1 MRRNIGLVFQ
11 DTTLDNYLTGEQNL
25 RFHADLYGVPKAAF
39 GPRLRQV
46 LEMVGLWDRR
56 GSVVSTYSGGMQRR
70 LEIARG
76 LLHAPRV
83 LFLDEPTVGLDP
95 QTRASIWEYINELKS
110 REDITIFLTTHYM
123 DEAENCDRIA
133 IIDHGVI
140 VAIDTPEALKA
151 SVGRDRVQIS
161 TADDAAA
168 IRALAE
174 VFGLEAAVHEGL
186 VTFSVE
192 SGEHFVP
199 QAVRRPAGGDQVGE
213 RVPALPRRRVHVLHR
228 KDDPRRRGLDRRPQP
243 QDRHAVRQE
252 VAVATKDITVPEA
265 AERNLTE
272 LIRVAVP
279 ERSIRADLRAVSI
292 VWRRELI
299 RFRTDRLR
307 AITSLVQPVLFL
319 FVLGTGLSRLAS
331 RGLPAGVDFRTF
343 IYPGV
348 LAMSVLFTAIFSA
361 ASIVWDREFGF
372 LREMLVAPV
381 RRWAIVIGKCL
392 GGATVATFQGLI
404 FLALA
409 GVAHV
414 PYDPVLLLTLVGE
427 LLLLSFT
434 LTAFGVMMA
443 ARIKQIQAFMALTQL
458 FVLPL
463 FFLSGALY
471 PLNGLPAWLT
481 VLTRIDPLT
490 YVVDPMRQAVF
501 AHLPFGHGAEPAE
514 PRHHLVRLAGPARSV
529 AGHSRRHGPGDARH
543 SHSRVPQDGITIAHC
558 IRCGGIRH
566 PLISKHLLIVSQVLL
581 VSITKSDEQSP
592 PRYATHPPLSGQE
605 TLRIALARTKT
616 PTLAPREPNSQ
627 LRRKA
632 TSPRDPP
639 RARNLSLRRSP
650 EHPQNPR

>member
-1 MRRNIGLVFQ
+1 MAAQ
-11 DTTLDNYLTGEQNL
+11 DTT
-25 RFHADLYGVPKAAF
+25 
-39 GPRLRQV
+39 
-46 LEMVGLWDRR
+46 
-56 GSVVSTYSGGMQRR
+56 
-70 LEIARG
+70 
-76 LLHAPRV
+76 
-83 LFLDEPTVGLDP
+83 
-95 QTRASIWEYINELKS
+95 S
-110 REDITIFLTTHYM
+110 RDTL
-123 DEAENCDRIA
+123 EAE
-133 IIDHGVI
+133 
-140 VAIDTPEALKA
+140 E
-151 SVGRDRVQIS
+151 RD
-161 TADDAAA
+161 
-168 IRALAE
+168 
-174 VFGLEAAVHEGL
+174 
-186 VTFSVE
+186 
-192 SGEHFVP
+192 
-199 QAVRRPAGGDQVGE
+199 
-213 RVPALPRRRVHVLHR
+213 
-228 KDDPRRRGLDRRPQP
+228 
-243 QDRHAVRQE
+243 
-252 VAVATKDITVPEA
+252 
-265 AERNLTE
+265 LTE

-319 FVLGTGLSRLAS
+319 FVLGTGLSRLAG
-331 RGLPAGVDFRTF
+331 RGLPVGVDFRTF

-414 PYDPVLLLTLVGE
+414 PYDPVLLLILVGE

-490 YVVDPMRQAVF
+490 YIVAPMRHAVF
-501 AHLPFGHGAEPAE
+501 SHLAVSP
-514 PRHHLVRLAGPARSV
+514 LALNALS
-529 AGHSRRHGPGDARH
+529 PGVTWGGWV
-543 SHSRVPQDGITIAHC
+543 VPVG
-558 IRCGGIRH
+558 
-566 PLISKHLLIVSQVLL
+566 
-581 VSITKSDEQSP
+581 
-592 PRYATHPPLSGQE
+592 
-605 TLRIALARTKT
+605 
-616 PTLAPREPNSQ
+616 
-627 LRRKA
+627 
-632 TSPRDPP
+632 
-639 RARNLSLRRSP
+639 LSLAMVAAMGLAMLGIAIAEFRKT
-650 EHPQNPR
+650 E